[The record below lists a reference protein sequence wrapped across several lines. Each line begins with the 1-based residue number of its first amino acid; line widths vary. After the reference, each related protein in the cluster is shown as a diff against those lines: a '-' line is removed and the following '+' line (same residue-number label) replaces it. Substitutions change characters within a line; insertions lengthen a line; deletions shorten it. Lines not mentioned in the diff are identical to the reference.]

1 MERMYQT
8 YKDLA
13 DFYIVYISEAH
24 ALDDSWPVP
33 YAKDLG
39 IKEHTTYGERCGVA
53 DKLTKDKKLT
63 IPCLIDGMDNA
74 VEKRYKGWPD
84 RVFLVR
90 KDGKLGVAGQRGPW
104 GFAPGLEAAK
114 GWLAQY
120 KKTGEEPA
128 LPTTNPTG

>member
-1 MERMYQT
+1 MEEMYQT
-8 YKDLA
+8 YKDIA
-13 DFYIVYISEAH
+13 EVYIVYISEAH
-24 ALDDSWPVP
+24 AVDDSWPVP

-104 GFAPGLEAAK
+104 GEI
-114 GWLAQY
+114 
-120 KKTGEEPA
+120 
-128 LPTTNPTG
+128 